1 MALTNA
7 MRRREGLKPLV
18 ANPRLMRAAQ
28 LHAEQMAERSKMS
41 HDLPGARYPTPR
53 DRLDAVAYHWRAY
66 AENVSW
72 NQRSASEAVEGWMR
86 SPGHRANILSD
97 EYTEIGGGFARN
109 AKGEPYYVQVFG
121 RPASR

>member
-1 MALTNA
+1 MEHTNA
-7 MRRREGLKPLV
+7 MRRREGLRPLA
-18 ANPRLMRAAQ
+18 ANSRLMRAAQ
-28 LHAEQMAERSKMS
+28 LHAEQMAQAATMS

-53 DRLDAVAYHWRAY
+53 DRLDAVGYEWRAY

-72 NQRSASEAVEGWMR
+72 NQRSAGEAVAGWMR
-86 SPGHRANILSD
+86 SPGHRANILHE
-97 EYTEIGGGFARN
+97 EYTEIGGGVARN